1 LAAENALRVPNVK
14 LIFDLAFTL
23 SLHNLEHHK
32 VKFTD
37 CMGEDFNCHW
47 RFDLRCETPL
57 GMWLGEAWIQELEPV
72 HRKLVG

>member
-23 SLHNLEHHK
+23 SLQKHE
-32 VKFTD
+32 VKFNDRTD
-37 CMGEDFNCHW
+37 EDFNCHW

-57 GMWLGEAWIQELEPV
+57 GMWFGKAWFQELEPV